1 MEDNKDNKLVDF
13 PFEGARYRTQ
23 TTDKFANRVAW
34 KADDPNIILAVIPG
48 TLLKITVKEGQKVNI
63 GRCLYVLEAMKMKNK
78 ILATKAG
85 VVKKIHGQEGE
96 KVAKNELIMEL
107 KDEEPKKTKG
117 FQRSKNSRQ
126 PKKD

>member
-1 MEDNKDNKLVDF
+1 MEDNKDKKLVDF

-23 TTDKFANRVAW
+23 ITGKFANRKPW

-48 TLLKITVKEGQKVNI
+48 TVIKITVKEGQKVNI

-78 ILATKAG
+78 ILATKSG
-85 VVKKIHGQEGE
+85 LVKKIHGVEGQ

-107 KDEEPKKTKG
+107 TDDEPKKKSKG
-117 FQRSKNSRQ
+117 FTRSKNS
-126 PKKD
+126 K